1 VLFFFLFIHSSFPFL
16 HFRSQLICP
25 LLLHL
30 LVLIHLLSLSL
41 HHISFLFNPFN
52 SICKQISQLSSSC
65 NSCTHSMP
73 YSLLPR
79 HAILLSSFSFSSAVH
94 VLSLL
99 SVGKCSVDFV
109 LANLF
114 SDLSLTP
121 FHALNALSHCRSHAC
136 IRPLSS
142 FDTPHCTLRSCL
154 GTPPAPTHLRFPV
167 FDRECKYTA
176 VSLPTRNRARCI
188 AIGETRQGKVPVLS
202 STPARGTVFF
212 LSLPFP
218 SLGKRVEQGWQ
229 GHRASPWASQG
240 GKGTRLNA
248 IRHIRRLGA

>member
-1 VLFFFLFIHSSFPFL
+1 MSTSLASFG
-16 HFRSQLICP
+16 SD
-25 LLLHL
+25 
-30 LVLIHLLSLSL
+30 
-41 HHISFLFNPFN
+41 
-52 SICKQISQLSSSC
+52 SSSLC
-65 NSCTHSMP
+65 LSASYLFPLQPFQFNLQANFTAIVIMQFL
-73 YSLLPR
+73 YSF
-79 HAILLSSFSFSSAVH
+79 HAILIVATPCHSSLFIFLLVCCSRS
-94 VLSLL
+94 LSLL